1 MTLVSKNRCQ
11 SASVIESNG
20 LGSKMPRLFTRMSV
34 CRARVTKAATPSA
47 LDRSA
52 AMPSTFAFGRMPAR
66 RDIEAST
73 FFWLRPLITTVAPDA
88 ASPCAI
94 AKPIPDVD
102 PDTMACLP
110 DKPMIMMPL
119 VLAPARS
126 PSHRTGCQAK
136 DAALAWPGKLDLVA
150 MPHARKQAESA
161 LSPDPFGPK

>member
-1 MTLVSKNRCQ
+1 MTLVLKKRCQ

-34 CRARVTKAATPSA
+34 FRARVTKAATPSA

-52 AMPSTFAFGRMPAR
+52 AMPSTFAFGKIPAS

-94 AKPIPDVD
+94 AKPMPDVE

-110 DKPMIMMPL
+110 DKSMIMMPL
-119 VLAPARS
+119 VFAPARN
-126 PSHRTGCQAK
+126 PNRWTVCQAK

-150 MPHARKQAESA
+150 VPHARKQVESA
-161 LSPDPFGPK
+161 